1 VSPRLARVCTLAC
14 GAALGAL
21 TLVTPAQGAEGAWQG
36 GARLGVAWLS
46 DAGVGPALE
55 GYLRRGLGESLDL
68 DLQVLASIHPFQADS
83 KSSSGTA
90 APDSSGNGASSSPWG
105 LGIVP
110 GLTYRWDV
118 FRVVPYVGAGLGFY
132 SWHFYSPSVSSEP
145 VSGASSGNTASK
157 SSAER
162 ALEGGLFG
170 VSVRLGLDYL
180 LNRDVVLSVQAS
192 AHVVNA
198 ESVVR
203 VPWIQIGIGAAHAW
217 GW

>member
-1 VSPRLARVCTLAC
+1 MSPRLTQLCTLPC
-14 GAALGAL
+14 GGAL
-21 TLVTPAQGAEGAWQG
+21 AVLAFATPAECAEGAWQG
-36 GARLGVAWLS
+36 GARLGAAWLS
-46 DAGVGPALE
+46 DAGVGPALDA
-55 GYLRRGLGESLDL
+55 YLRRGLGESLDL
-68 DLQVLASIHPFQADS
+68 DLQVLASLHPFQADS
-83 KSSSGTA
+83 KSASGAA
-90 APDSSGNGASSSPWG
+90 APDSSGNAASRTPWG

-132 SWHFYSPSVSSEP
+132 SWHFYSTPVSSDP
-145 VSGASSGNTASK
+145 TSGGSSGNTAST

-170 VSVRLGLDYL
+170 VSARLGLDYL
-180 LNRDVVLSVQAS
+180 LNRNVVLSVQAS

-198 ESVVR
+198 EGVVR
-203 VPWIQIGIGAAHAW
+203 VPWIQVGIGAAHAW